1 MKVHDV
7 SLVLRPEM
15 VTWPG
20 EPPPRIEPLK
30 RISRGDGNNVSIITL
45 GDHTGTHVDP
55 PLHFIEGGNT
65 VDKLPLEALVGPCRV
80 VAYEG
85 TEHISGKW
93 LDAARIPAGTERV
106 LFKTRNSARWSDPKA
121 PFTRDFTTLNSSAAA
136 WCIDHHVKLVG
147 IDYLSIE
154 PQGPEKAGYPVHN
167 TLLRAGV
174 VIIETL
180 DLRGVEP
187 GNYELVCA
195 PLKIKDGDGAPAR
208 VFLIE
213 P

>member
-1 MKVHDV
+1 MKVHDL
-7 SLVLRPEM
+7 SLTLRPDM

-20 EPPPRIEPLK
+20 EPAPRIEPLK
-30 RISRGDGNNVSIITL
+30 RIAQGDSNNVSIITL

-65 VDKLPLEALVGPCRV
+65 VDKLPLDALVGPCRV
-80 VAYEG
+80 IGFDGQGHV
-85 TEHISGKW
+85 SGDW
-93 LDAARIPAGTERV
+93 LDGQKIPKGTERL
-106 LFKTRNSARWSDPKA
+106 LFKTRNSARWADPTA
-121 PFTRDFTTLNSSAAA
+121 PFTRDFTTLNATAAK
-136 WCIDHHVKLVG
+136 WCIDHRVRLVG

-154 PQGPEKAGYPVHN
+154 PQGPEKAGYPVHM

-180 DLRGVEP
+180 DLRAVQP
-187 GNYELVCA
+187 GEYELICA
-195 PLKIKDGDGAPAR
+195 PLKILDGDGAPAR

-213 P
+213 R

>member
-1 MKVHDV
+1 MKIHDV
-7 SLVLRPEM
+7 SLVLRPDM

-20 EPPPRIEPLK
+20 EPAPKIEPLK
-30 RISRGDGNNVSIITL
+30 RIARGDSNNVSIITL

-65 VDKLPLEALVGPCRV
+65 VDKLPLDALIGPCRV
-80 VAYEG
+80 VGFEG
-85 TEHISGKW
+85 QGHVSGEW
-93 LDAARIPAGTERV
+93 LDGAKIAKNTERL
-106 LFKTRNSARWSDPKA
+106 LFKTRNSARWADSTA
-121 PFTRDFTTLNSSAAA
+121 PFSRDFSTLNASAAK
-136 WCIDHHVKLVG
+136 WCVDHGVNLVG

-180 DLRGVEP
+180 DLRAVEP
-187 GNYELVCA
+187 GTYELICA
-195 PLKIKDGDGAPAR
+195 PLKILNGDGAPAR

-213 P
+213 R

>member
-1 MKVHDV
+1 MKIHDV
-7 SLVLRPEM
+7 SLVLRPDM

-20 EPPPRIEPLK
+20 EPAPRIEALK
-30 RISRGDGNNVSIITL
+30 RIARGDSNNVSIITL

-65 VDKLPLEALVGPCRV
+65 VDKLPLDALIGPCLV
-80 VAYEG
+80 VAFDGPGHVSAE
-85 TEHISGKW
+85 W
-93 LDAARIPAGTERV
+93 LDAAKVPKGTERV
-106 LFKTRNSARWSDPKA
+106 LFKTPNSARWADPTA
-121 PFTRDFTTLNSSAAA
+121 PFTRDFTTINASAAR
-136 WCIDHHVKLVG
+136 WCVDHGMKLVG

-174 VIIETL
+174 VIVETL
-180 DLRGVEP
+180 DLRAVQP
-187 GNYELVCA
+187 GEYELLCA
-195 PLKIKDGDGAPAR
+195 PLKIRDGDGAPAR

-213 P
+213 R

>member
-1 MKVHDV
+1 VKIHDV
-7 SLVLRPEM
+7 SLVLRPDM

-20 EPPPRIEPLK
+20 EPAPRIEPLK
-30 RISRGDGNNVSIITL
+30 RISRGDGNNVSIVTL

-65 VDKLPLEALVGPCRV
+65 VDKLPLDALVGQCRV
-80 VAYEG
+80 LEFQEQG
-85 TEHISGKW
+85 HITGAW
-93 LDAARIPAGTERV
+93 LDGARIPKGAKRL
-106 LFKTRNSARWSDPKA
+106 LFKTRNSARWADPSA
-121 PFTRDFTTLNSSAAA
+121 SFTRDFTTLNASAAK
-136 WCIDHHVKLVG
+136 WCVDHGVKLVG

-154 PQGPEKAGYPVHN
+154 PQGPEKAGYPVHM

-174 VIIETL
+174 VIVETL
-180 DLRGVEP
+180 DLRAVEP
-187 GNYELVCA
+187 GEYELVCA

-213 P
+213 R

>member
-1 MKVHDV
+1 MRIHDV
-7 SLVLRPEM
+7 SLVLRPDM
-15 VTWPG
+15 ITWPG
-20 EPPPRIEPLK
+20 EPAPRIEPLK

-65 VDKLPLEALVGPCRV
+65 VDKLPLDALVGPCRV
-80 VAYEG
+80 LEFKGPGHV
-85 TEHISGKW
+85 SSDW
-93 LDAARIPAGTERV
+93 LESQKVPRGTERL
-106 LFKTRNSARWSDPKA
+106 LFKTPNSARWADPTA
-121 PFTRDFTTLNSSAAA
+121 AFTRDFTTINASAAR
-136 WCIDHHVKLVG
+136 WCVDHGVKLVG

-180 DLRGVEP
+180 DLRDVEP
-187 GNYELVCA
+187 GAYELVCA

-213 P
+213 R

>member
-1 MKVHDV
+1 MKIHDV
-7 SLVLRPEM
+7 SLVLSHEM

-30 RISRGDGNNVSIITL
+30 RISRGDGNNVSIITF

-55 PLHFIEGGNT
+55 PLHFIEGGNA
-65 VDKLPLEALVGPCRV
+65 VDKLPLDALVGPCRV
-80 VAYEG
+80 IAYEG
-85 TEHISGKW
+85 VDHISSKW
-93 LDAARIPAGTERV
+93 LDAAGIPAGTARV
-106 LFKTRNSARWSDPKA
+106 LFKTRNSARWNDPKA
-121 PFTRDFTTLNSSAAA
+121 PFTRDFTTLNASAAK
-136 WCIDHHVKLVG
+136 WCIDHHVTLVG

-154 PQGPEKAGYPVHN
+154 PQGPEKAGYPVHM

-187 GNYELVCA
+187 GEYELICA
-195 PLKIKDGDGAPAR
+195 PLKILNGDGAPAR

-213 P
+213 R